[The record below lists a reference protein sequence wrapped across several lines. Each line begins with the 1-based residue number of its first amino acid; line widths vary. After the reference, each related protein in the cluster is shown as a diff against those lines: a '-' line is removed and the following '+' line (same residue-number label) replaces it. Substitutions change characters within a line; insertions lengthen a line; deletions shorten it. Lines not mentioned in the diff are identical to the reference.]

1 MAKLYEKISKRNK
14 NSSND
19 QEFEVYTTDDFNDN
33 KMRMYSQVP
42 KIKKES
48 EIISE
53 IKKGTDYRTDDK
65 TPVSVGVRE
74 GIEYIHSIKNG
85 TTNDNILNLPT
96 Y

>member
-65 TPVSVGVRE
+65 NPCFSGC
-74 GIEYIHSIKNG
+74 
-85 TTNDNILNLPT
+85 
-96 Y
+96 

>member
-74 GIEYIHSIKNG
+74 SVEYIHSIKNG